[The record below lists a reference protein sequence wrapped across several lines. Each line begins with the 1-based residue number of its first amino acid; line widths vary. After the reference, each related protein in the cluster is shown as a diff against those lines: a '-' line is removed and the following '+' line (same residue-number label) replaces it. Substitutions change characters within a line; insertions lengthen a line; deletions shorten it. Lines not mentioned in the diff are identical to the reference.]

1 MHALA
6 VALDFSTIENIGYLY
21 KSSLS
26 TDKIWEIA
34 ALAIFRAIAYA
45 DDVNTIVRDLNEE
58 TETIAMFD
66 LYNKA
71 SGAKTNTEKT
81 ELFWISEWLPPPPF
95 RAK

>member
-1 MHALA
+1 HDRF
-6 VALDFSTIENIGYLY
+6 VVFPYGNI
-21 KSSLS
+21 KEEE
-26 TDKIWEIA
+26 TRIK
-34 ALAIFRAIAYA
+34 AIAYA

-66 LYNKA
+66 LYNQA

-81 ELFWISEWLPPPPF
+81 ELFWISGWLPPPPF